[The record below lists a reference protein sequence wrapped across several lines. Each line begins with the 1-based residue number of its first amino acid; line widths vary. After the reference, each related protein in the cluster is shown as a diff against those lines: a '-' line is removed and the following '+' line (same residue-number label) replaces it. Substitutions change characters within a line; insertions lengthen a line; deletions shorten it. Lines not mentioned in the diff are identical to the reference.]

1 MITNGGI
8 HMKSIEEKILY
19 KGKWIAL
26 KETTYTAKN
35 GEEIRWESIER
46 TNTNKTA
53 IIIAKLVP
61 SNRYV
66 FIKQY
71 RPAINNYIL
80 GFPAGLIEGESLE
93 EEALREL
100 KEETGYFGTVKS
112 ISPILYSNAALLAD
126 TVRLVTIEVDEN
138 LKENKNPVQH
148 LEAEEEIEVI
158 LVSKS
163 NVKEFLIEEQKNGT
177 AVGVGPWYVFC
188 GIDCF

>member
-1 MITNGGI
+1 MITNGGMR
-8 HMKSIEEKILY
+8 MKSIEEKILY

-26 KETTYTAKN
+26 KETAYTAKN

-163 NVKEFLIEEQKNGT
+163 NVKDFLIEEQKNGT

>member
-1 MITNGGI
+1 
-8 HMKSIEEKILY
+8 MKSIEEKILY

-26 KETTYTAKN
+26 KETAYTAKN

-100 KEETGYFGTVKS
+100 KEETGYFGAVRS

>member
-1 MITNGGI
+1 MEVNGGI
-8 HMKSIEEKILY
+8 HMKNTEEKILY

-26 KETTYTAKN
+26 KETVYTAKN
-35 GEEIRWESIER
+35 GEEVRWESIER

-53 IIIAKLVP
+53 IIIAKLIP
-61 SNRYV
+61 SNRYI

-112 ISPILYSNAALLAD
+112 ISPILYSNAALLTD
-126 TVRLVTIEVDEN
+126 TVRVVTIEVDEN
-138 LKENKNPVQH
+138 LKENKYPVQH

-158 LVSKS
+158 LVSQN
-163 NVKEFLIEEQKNGT
+163 NVKDFLIEEQKSGT
-177 AVGVGPWYVFC
+177 AVGIGPWYVFC
-188 GIDCF
+188 GIDRF

>member
-1 MITNGGI
+1 MITNGGM
-8 HMKSIEEKILY
+8 HMKNIEEKILY

-26 KETTYTAKN
+26 KETAYTAKN

-61 SNRYV
+61 SNRYI

-93 EEALREL
+93 GEALREL
-100 KEETGYFGTVKS
+100 KEETGYLGTVKS

-163 NVKEFLIEEQKNGT
+163 NVKDLLIEEQKNGT